1 MILGVGLDV
10 VETQRIARALA
21 LHGGRFEERVY
32 TAAELAACA
41 DRADRAQALAR
52 RFAAKEALLKALGT
66 GSARGISFQQ
76 VEVVRVDGGSAAM
89 SLTGSAAAEARRK
102 GVRHI
107 HLSLSHQPGLAAAVV
122 ILES

>member
-10 VETQRIARALA
+10 VEPQRIARALA

-32 TAAELAACA
+32 TAAELATCA
-41 DRADRAQALAR
+41 DRADRAQALAG

-76 VEVVRVDGGSAAM
+76 VEVVRADGGGAAM
-89 SLTGSAAAEARRK
+89 SLTGSAAAEARSEERRVGK
-102 GVRHI
+102 
-107 HLSLSHQPGLAAAVV
+107 
-122 ILES
+122 EC

>member
-41 DRADRAQALAR
+41 DRADRAQALAG

-76 VEVVRVDGGSAAM
+76 VEVVRD
-89 SLTGSAAAEARRK
+89 RK
-102 GVRHI
+102 STRLNSSHVRI
-107 HLSLSHQPGLAAAVV
+107 SYAVFC
-122 ILES
+122 LKKKKTS